1 MEFKDIEGK
10 TIKSATQSKLR
21 MGDDTGWL
29 VLEFTDGT
37 QCAIEAYYSAEYTG
51 DSDGEHPTRIRIDA
65 RVDHLIP
72 VNED

>member
-10 TIKSATQSKLR
+10 TIKSAKQMKLR

-29 VLEFTDGT
+29 LLQFTDGT
-37 QCAIEAYYSAEYTG
+37 ECAIEAYYSDEYTG
-51 DSDGEHPTRIRIDA
+51 DSDAEYPTRIRIDS

-72 VNED
+72 V